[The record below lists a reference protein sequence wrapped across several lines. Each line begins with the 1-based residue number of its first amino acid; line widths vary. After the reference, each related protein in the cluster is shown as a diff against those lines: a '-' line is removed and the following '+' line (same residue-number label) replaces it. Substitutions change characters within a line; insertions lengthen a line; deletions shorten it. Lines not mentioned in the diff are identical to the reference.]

1 MISQQLALCFCD
13 VLRQPMP
20 AGFECATI
28 AELPGWDSVA
38 HLSLMMEIEKRFQI
52 RFRATELFAIT
63 TIPALIAVIEERQH
77 A

>member
-1 MISQQLALCFCD
+1 MIVQLLAQCFCD
-13 VLRQPMP
+13 ILRQPMP
-20 AGFECATI
+20 IGFEGATI

-38 HLSLMMEIEKRFQI
+38 HLSLMMEIEKRFNI